1 MVKKLSF
8 VYNFKTLDKYAV
20 KKLHI
25 TTLAL
30 KSPGTQ
36 LLVFGWLKD
45 SKIKHSI

>member
-36 LLVFGWLKD
+36 LVFGWLKD
-45 SKIKHSI
+45 YKLKHSI